1 MELQYHVYKRFFR
14 SGWVIKDSKSAV
26 LYSMNAKHLYKH
38 KVGAKRIVAS
48 MKHDTEEGYSIHL
61 QDEDKTFATFGY
73 SGNISR
79 ENVYVSFKF
88 EGQKFRWDRT
98 IPASRSQLNAVA
110 RFDQTQ
116 YSIAKV
122 GCLRVQFDSPEIA
135 AILATIFIAQELLRM
150 SGLTLV
156 LSKLTEEDSDEPG
169 EYITERVTLE
179 RRLWEVKSALEM
191 SSSHCGI
198 W

>member
-1 MELQYHVYKRFFR
+1 
-14 SGWVIKDSKSAV
+14 
-26 LYSMNAKHLYKH
+26 
-38 KVGAKRIVAS
+38 
-48 MKHDTEEGYSIHL
+48 
-61 QDEDKTFATFGY
+61 
-73 SGNISR
+73 
-79 ENVYVSFKF
+79 
-88 EGQKFRWDRT
+88 
-98 IPASRSQLNAVA
+98 
-110 RFDQTQ
+110 
-116 YSIAKV
+116 
-122 GCLRVQFDSPEIA
+122 
-135 AILATIFIAQELLRM
+135 M

>member
-1 MELQYHVYKRFFR
+1 MRVHFGRFYCIPLR
-14 SGWVIKDSKSAV
+14 RSAV
-26 LYSMNAKHLYKH
+26 S
-38 KVGAKRIVAS
+38 AS
-48 MKHDTEEGYSIHL
+48 
-61 QDEDKTFATFGY
+61 
-73 SGNISR
+73 
-79 ENVYVSFKF
+79 
-88 EGQKFRWDRT
+88 
-98 IPASRSQLNAVA
+98 
-110 RFDQTQ
+110 
-116 YSIAKV
+116 
-122 GCLRVQFDSPEIA
+122 
-135 AILATIFIAQELLRM
+135 IFIAQELLRM